1 MCILSQLLASVLTIT
16 AGEKPLSTAV
26 RPYEFDWAD
35 RRTDEFPTADRLED
49 AAGWTVRGEGVEAL
63 LEDGTEFA
71 LFGAGTLRVRCR
83 VTGEKPSFVLAPARP
98 IACPDGFDTLSVWL
112 RCQNLRL
119 PPLAFAALFADA
131 QGGRFEL
138 PLNNIRH
145 DEWHCEVGVLP
156 PDLRAKGAKG
166 AAFAGFRISGG
177 TNTAFRTMDF
187 TSLCLFRDPQRPL
200 PKTERAKRGVQVFPD
215 QPQGHNTGAGRLPF
229 PNRADTMMPPRKR
242 IAGLE
247 FRLPEENAASWDELA
262 FRLDGGEWIPLA
274 QGGGLFPRAAAKGV
288 RVRFHRE
295 DNSVVAD
302 IEAEAGVEEVGF
314 GAARLPS
321 GGALVPWPFL
331 TLAWCDRYDIPGYE
345 KGGIYRP
352 KTAVFTVGGRTCAV
366 GAMFDWTQSG
376 ASAPT
381 DREDAKGGR
390 GQLCCALMYVPKTD
404 GRRNRVYERYVWTVG
419 EEPADVF
426 PSIPNP
432 ESPWKAVAGSG
443 VWRAHPA
450 SDDRQDD
457 YRFWQSVR
465 DAGMK
470 HIIVTDHEKMWRDG
484 NESFTFRT
492 KTAPKKGGDK
502 GAADYARFMIDKLGF
517 RYGPYNNFTD
527 FAPVN
532 GHWALDRVG
541 RRWDGS
547 LITAWNRC
555 YSPKSTWAVGMCEKL
570 APELKRKFG
579 FNTAY
584 CDVHTC
590 VSPWNRCDYDVRTPG
605 AGTFAQ
611 VFYDYG
617 EIMLM
622 QKAAWDGPVYSEG
635 GFHWWYCGLTD
646 GSYAQDY
653 TYNLSDGPWLV
664 DFDLGRLHDKGC
676 NFGMGAPD
684 MFYRM
689 AKDGPS
695 PRTDREEYLMRFLAA
710 TIAFGHPGFLVCN
723 PKTADL
729 DEAKTSYFLVQG
741 IAAKY
746 TQASVRDVRYADA
759 TGRLFAPAEALL
771 NGAAKRSQV
780 FVRYSDGTEV
790 AVNGSRTETFSAV
803 VHGNAYELPPNGWV
817 AISGDRTAGSLNV
830 RENGGVIQRAWSDEY
845 DFVRKAGRMTVQVK
859 NGGK

>member
-1 MCILSQLLASVLTIT
+1 MRRMALSYQALVGLA
-16 AGEKPLSTAV
+16 AV
-26 RPYEFDWAD
+26 AFAAERPYEMDWAN
-35 RRTDEFPTADRLED
+35 RTADEFPPVARLENAD
-49 AAGWTVRGEGVEAL
+49 GWTVRGTDAEVSLSGA
-63 LEDGTEFA
+63 TEYA
-71 LFGAGTLRVRCR
+71 LFGKGTARVAYRA
-83 VTGEKPSFVLAPARP
+83 TGEKPSFTFAPEKP
-98 IACPDGFDTLSVWL
+98 LPCPDGFDTLSVWL
-112 RCQNLRL
+112 RAKNVRQPHLDFR
-119 PPLAFAALFADA
+119 ADFRDAADKLFSL
-131 QGGRFEL
+131 EL
-138 PLNNIRH
+138 GKIRH
-145 DEWHCEVGVLP
+145 DEWHCEIGVVP
-156 PDLRAKGAKG
+156 PSLRERAAKGAS
-166 AAFAGFRISGG
+166 FVGFTVSGG
-177 TNTAFRTMDF
+177 TNGYSRTFDF

-200 PKTERAKRGVQVFPD
+200 PKTERAKRGVQLFKD
-215 QPQGHNTGAGRLPF
+215 QPQGHNVGVGSLPF
-229 PNRADTMMPPRKR
+229 PNRADTMMPPRKEVS
-242 IAGLE
+242 GLE
-247 FRLPEENAASWDELA
+247 FRLPDEDATVWDKLA
-262 FRLDGGEWIPLA
+262 FRVNGGDWIPLA
-274 QGGGLFPRAAAKGV
+274 SGGGIFPRTAAKGAKV
-288 RVRFHRE
+288 HFHRE
-295 DNSVVAD
+295 ANSVVAD
-302 IEAEAGVEEVGF
+302 IEAAAGVEEVLF
-314 GAARLPS
+314 GAGLFPS
-321 GGALVPWPFL
+321 DAALVAWPYL
-331 TLAWCDRYDIPGYE
+331 TLNWCDRYDVPGYE
-345 KGGIYRP
+345 KGGIYQP
-352 KTAVFTVGGRTCAV
+352 KTAVFKVGDRTVCV
-366 GAMFDWTQSG
+366 GAMFDWTQSN

-381 DREDAKGGR
+381 DRDDAIEGEA
-390 GQLCCALMYVPKTD
+390 QLCCGLMYVPKTD
-404 GRRNRVYERYVWTVG
+404 GTRNRVFERYVWTVG

-426 PSIPNP
+426 PVVPNP
-432 ESPWKAVAGSG
+432 DSPWKHVTGTG

-450 SDDRQDD
+450 SDDRRDD
-457 YRFWQSVR
+457 YRFWRSVR

-492 KTAPKKGGDK
+492 KTAPKKGGDR
-502 GAADYARFMIDKLGF
+502 GAADYARFMTDTLGF

-590 VSPWNRCDYDVRTPG
+590 VSPWNRCDYDARTPG

-664 DFDLGRLHDKGC
+664 DFDLGRLHDKSC

-689 AKDGPS
+689 AKKGPS

-723 PKTADL
+723 PKTAGL

-803 VHGNAYELPPNGWV
+803 VHENTYELPPNGWV

-845 DFVRKAGRMTVQVK
+845 DFVRKAGRVTVQIK